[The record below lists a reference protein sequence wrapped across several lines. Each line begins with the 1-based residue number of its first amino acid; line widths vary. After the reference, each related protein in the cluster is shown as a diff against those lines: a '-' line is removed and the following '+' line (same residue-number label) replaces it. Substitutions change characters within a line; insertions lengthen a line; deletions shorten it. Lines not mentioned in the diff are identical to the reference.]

1 MRQLKKLVQTL
12 LHPKDKKRNV
22 QDHFLGTVRAPPAME
37 RTPVQNRPRCVDPP
51 FRPPKDDLR
60 SNREFS
66 DCEAH
71 NPRPRQKAYLR
82 DNSSFEAA
90 LRAPDDPSQ
99 QNLQRGERRLG
110 RLRINY

>member
-1 MRQLKKLVQTL
+1 
-12 LHPKDKKRNV
+12 
-22 QDHFLGTVRAPPAME
+22 ME
-37 RTPVQNRPRCVDPP
+37 RAPVQNRPRCVDPP

-71 NPRPRQKAYLR
+71 NQRPRQKAYFR

-90 LRAPDDPSQ
+90 LCASDDPAQ
-99 QNLQRGERRLG
+99 QNLQRGERRRG
-110 RLRINY
+110 WLRINY